1 MKKERM
7 LSATSHALHVIRSSF
22 SYLKDHLCEKERK
35 DKKTDEKVLK
45 IYIVSVRMIK
55 YFLILGNSP
64 LYKLNFEEYIYS
76 HKSFIKF
83 PKKPKIAE
91 FQKWSGGT
99 NFVHRHLG

>member
-1 MKKERM
+1 MG
-7 LSATSHALHVIRSSF
+7 V
-22 SYLKDHLCEKERK
+22 
-35 DKKTDEKVLK
+35 
-45 IYIVSVRMIK
+45 
-55 YFLILGNSP
+55 YFLILGNLP
-64 LYKLNFEEYIYS
+64 LYKLNIEEYIYS